1 MERREFPLI
10 DRHSP
15 YQRLTTL
22 CPTAATDHYNL
33 SRRLRNMNKYKLQRG
48 TTVGAVSI
56 ALPSGPAKNNNNN
69 ITEHSQWMA
78 LQIGEVPVVGFIA

>member
-1 MERREFPLI
+1 
-10 DRHSP
+10 
-15 YQRLTTL
+15 
-22 CPTAATDHYNL
+22 
-33 SRRLRNMNKYKLQRG
+33 MNKYKLQRG